1 MDYKKFN
8 DYEILYMIKENDE
21 YSRNLIFNKYLP
33 IVKNIASKYY
43 NMLVYLLFDSKILT
57 ELLNSYGL

>member
-1 MDYKKFN
+1 
-8 DYEILYMIKENDE
+8 MIT
-21 YSRNLIFNKYLP
+21 
-33 IVKNIASKYY
+33 SKYY

>member
-1 MDYKKFN
+1 
-8 DYEILYMIKENDE
+8 MIT
-21 YSRNLIFNKYLP
+21 L
-33 IVKNIASKYY
+33 KYY